1 MNRSLASTIRKPSV
15 TAYEGLCGPRAK
27 DVAFEGYGQSA
38 ASVGGDLE
46 KKFYG
51 KYLQRKNGAVGGS
64 GGSFWW
70 QIRRFRS
77 AEKKAQD
84 KGRWSQSAHPPV
96 TPARNAGRAKGL
108 RDFPSPPTWV
118 VGFED
123 FQIQGGR
130 WDKKSSVPKRLRC
143 VGLRSRFFPSESSNL
158 ASLYQRKGLREIA
171 ARGVL
176 NKLITRPFCPGY
188 SPQIG
193 VLCVAE

>member
-1 MNRSLASTIRKPSV
+1 MWP
-15 TAYEGLCGPRAK
+15 
-27 DVAFEGYGQSA
+27 QSQGRGIEDTGEAVGRVRPVWA
-38 ASVGGDLE
+38 AVSEVVLRG
-46 KKFYG
+46 
-51 KYLQRKNGAVGGS
+51 YLQREKVVTRRHRMQSYG
-64 GGSFWW
+64 
-70 QIRRFRS
+70 QIRLFRP

-84 KGRWSQSAHPPV
+84 KGRWSQSAHLPA
-96 TPARNAGRAKGL
+96 TTARNAGRAKGL

-130 WDKKSSVPKRLRC
+130 WGKKSSVPKRLRC
-143 VGLRSRFFPSESSNL
+143 VGLRSRFFPSKSSNL

-188 SPQIG
+188 SPQDR

>member
-1 MNRSLASTIRKPSV
+1 M
-15 TAYEGLCGPRAK
+15 
-27 DVAFEGYGQSA
+27 
-38 ASVGGDLE
+38 
-46 KKFYG
+46 
-51 KYLQRKNGAVGGS
+51 
-64 GGSFWW
+64 
-70 QIRRFRS
+70 FRP

-143 VGLRSRFFPSESSNL
+143 VGLETIFFPLKAQTLRRYIKEKG
-158 ASLYQRKGLREIA
+158 RK
-171 ARGVL
+171 
-176 NKLITRPFCPGY
+176 K
-188 SPQIG
+188 SPPKEF
-193 VLCVAE
+193 LTN